1 MSDELDVIPVDGATE
16 TVAEIKTP
24 ESSEAEKTDAP
35 ATDEKAEAKA
45 EKAEPSEVEKVKAA
59 MQKRIDRLTAQ
70 RSEAER
76 RAREYEEKIKSSAPT
91 QKDDAPKEADFET
104 YEDFLI
110 AKGKHEAK
118 KEYEAKQSEA
128 KRLETQEAQAKE
140 NEALRQKFE
149 ASESEFRKNVPDYD
163 DTVQVLN
170 EAISSVNHKS
180 AEFQAF
186 RETLLSSENMP
197 ALSYHLGKNPDLLD
211 EMQTL
216 KPIQIV
222 RRLIALE
229 MGIKPAD
236 KKVAAPLPQPVK
248 SPSGKGGFNK
258 PLGEMTAAEIDAWRR
273 AK

>member
-1 MSDELDVIPVDGATE
+1 MNDELDVTPVDAAIEAVAETE
-16 TVAEIKTP
+16 TP
-24 ESSEAEKTDAP
+24 ETSEAKKTDAP
-35 ATDEKAEAKA
+35 DSGDKPEKEA
-45 EKAEPSEVEKVKAA
+45 EKPEPTEAEKVKAA

-76 RAREYEEKIKSSAPT
+76 RAREYEEKLKTSAPA

-110 AKGKHEAK
+110 AKGKYEAR
-118 KEYEAKQSEA
+118 KEYEAEQTQA
-128 KRLETQEAQAKE
+128 KRQAAQEAQAKE
-140 NEALRQKFE
+140 NAALRQKFE
-149 ASESEFRKNVPDYD
+149 ASEAEFRKTVPDYD

-170 EAISSVNHKS
+170 EAIGSVNHKS

-186 RETLLSSENMP
+186 RETLLSSDNMP

-211 EMQTL
+211 EFQTM

-222 RRLIALE
+222 RKLIALE
-229 MGIKPAD
+229 LGMKAPEKKAATALPA
-236 KKVAAPLPQPVK
+236 PIK
-248 SPSGKGGFNK
+248 SPSGKGGFSK
-258 PLGEMTAAEIDAWRR
+258 ALDDMSPSEIDAWRR